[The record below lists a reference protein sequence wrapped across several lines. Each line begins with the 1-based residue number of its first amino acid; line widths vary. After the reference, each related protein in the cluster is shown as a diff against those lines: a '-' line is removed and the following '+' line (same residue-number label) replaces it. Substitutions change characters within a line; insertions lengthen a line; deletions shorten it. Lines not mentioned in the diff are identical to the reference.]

1 MIDTHQHLIH
11 RDLLRYRWTE
21 KIGPLAQGCFTTTDY
36 ARDLGGRGIAGT
48 LFMECAVEDADYR
61 AEARIVAEHIRR
73 PDSGLIGQIAS
84 CRPETDDGFC
94 VWLDEGPSLGVVG
107 YRRVLHVVPDA
118 VSQSATLRRNLKLLG
133 QRGLPFD
140 MCFFPRQL
148 GALALNLIQD
158 CDSQVLVLD
167 HCGGP
172 DIVAGDFD
180 SWARDIAAIGRHDHV
195 VCKLSGL
202 TAYCA
207 PGPHDAATL
216 RPWVDHVLECFG
228 PQRMLWGSD
237 WPVVNLGAGLAG
249 WIDITRALLASLSPD
264 ERAQI
269 ESGTARRVYRLP
281 GPISPPIATDV
292 GALMG

>member
-21 KIGPLAQGCFTTTDY
+21 EIAPLAHGSFTTAGY
-36 ARDLGGRGIAGT
+36 ARDLGGREVEGT
-48 LFMECAVEDADYR
+48 LFMECAVADADYR
-61 AEARIVAEHIRR
+61 TEARIVAGRMQEA
-73 PDSGLIGQIAS
+73 DSGLLGQVAS
-84 CRPETDDGFC
+84 CRPEVDEGFSD
-94 VWLDEGPSLGVVG
+94 WLEEGPSLGVVG

-118 VSQSATLRRNLKLLG
+118 VSQDATLRRNLKRIG
-133 QRGLPFD
+133 CRGLPFD

-148 GALALNLIQD
+148 GALALDLIRD
-158 CDSQVLVLD
+158 CDEQILVLD
-167 HCGGP
+167 HCGCP
-172 DIVAGDFD
+172 DIGAGAFD
-180 SWARDIAAIGRHDHV
+180 GWARDIAAISRHGHV

-202 TAYCA
+202 SAYCA

-216 RPWVDHVLECFG
+216 RPWVDHVLGCFG

-249 WIDITRALLASLSPD
+249 WIDITRDLLAPLSPD

-269 ESGTARRVYRLP
+269 LTGTARRVYRLP
-281 GPISPPIATDV
+281 EPVSLPAAGDAAAPRA
-292 GALMG
+292 

>member
-21 KIGPLAQGCFTTTDY
+21 KIGPLAQGSFTTTDY
-36 ARDLGGRGIAGT
+36 AHDLAGRGTEGT
-48 LFMECAVEDADYR
+48 LFMECAVEEADYR
-61 AEARIVAEHIRR
+61 AEARIVAQHMRR
-73 PDSGLIGQIAS
+73 PNSMLLGQIAS
-84 CRPETDDGFC
+84 CRPEVDDGFSD
-94 VWLDEGPSLGVVG
+94 WLDEGPSLGVVG

-118 VSQSATLRRNLKLLG
+118 VSQDATLRRNLKLLG

-148 GALALNLIQD
+148 GALALDLIRD
-158 CDSQVLVLD
+158 CDAQVLVLD
-167 HCGGP
+167 HCGCP
-172 DIVAGDFD
+172 DIAGGSFD
-180 SWARDIAAIGRHDHV
+180 GWARDIAAIGRQDHV

-216 RPWVDHVLECFG
+216 RPWFDHVLNCFG

-249 WIDITRALLASLSPD
+249 WIDLTRTLLASLSPGERD
-264 ERAQI
+264 EI
-269 ESGTARRVYRLP
+269 ETGTARRVYRLP
-281 GPISPPIATDV
+281 GPKSPPIATDAAV
-292 GALMG
+292 RRV